1 MDLSTNNQYDDSSKE
16 NVPPGLEAAGV
27 QRSKR
32 RPVLGLLSEN
42 EHGRSLGR
50 VSPAAPLPCHVLL
63 RSFSAFLSVSAGDSV
78 FQTELGLGKIPPQT
92 TQRTLQLQL

>member
-1 MDLSTNNQYDDSSKE
+1 MNYQHEDSSKE

-42 EHGRSLGR
+42 EQRGRSLGR
-50 VSPAAPLPCHVLL
+50 VSPAAPLLCHLLL
-63 RSFSAFLSVSAGDSV
+63 RSFSAFLSVSAGIPV

-92 TQRTLQLQL
+92 TQRSLQLQL